1 MALIGISLLPIVLQG
16 FDVDGVRLN
25 SRFAPFAVPKGFKD
39 VIAEVEEGV
48 EV

>member
-1 MALIGISLLPIVLQG
+1 MLHGGEGAGARG

-25 SRFAPFAVPKGFKD
+25 SRFVPFAVPKGLKG

>member
-1 MALIGISLLPIVLQG
+1 MLHGGEGKGARG
-16 FDVDGVRLN
+16 FEAYDVRLN
-25 SRFAPFAVPKGFKD
+25 GWFVPFAVPKGLKD

>member
-1 MALIGISLLPIVLQG
+1 MGARG
-16 FDVDGVRLN
+16 FEAYGVRSN
-25 SRFAPFAVPKGFKD
+25 GRFAPFAVPKGLKD

>member
-1 MALIGISLLPIVLQG
+1 MWRGREGNEGSDTYGA
-16 FDVDGVRLN
+16 RLN
-25 SRFAPFAVPKGFKD
+25 GRFAPFAVSKGLKD

>member
-1 MALIGISLLPIVLQG
+1 MEDFLTSFFIT
-16 FDVDGVRLN
+16 
-25 SRFAPFAVPKGFKD
+25 PFTGLAEGLKD

>member
-1 MALIGISLLPIVLQG
+1 MLRGGEGEDTRG
-16 FDVDGVRLN
+16 FEAYGVRLDG
-25 SRFAPFAVPKGFKD
+25 RFAPFAVPKGLKD